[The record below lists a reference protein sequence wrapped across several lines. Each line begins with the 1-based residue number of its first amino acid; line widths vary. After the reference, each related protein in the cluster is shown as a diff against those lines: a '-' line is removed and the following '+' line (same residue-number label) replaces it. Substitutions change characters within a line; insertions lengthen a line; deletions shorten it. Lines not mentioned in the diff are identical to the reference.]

1 MRREVRRK
9 HGVRASHAALLL
21 TAAGLCGCAT
31 IESSDAY
38 QKTRDVTEKA
48 VTAVADTA
56 KSARERMK
64 HYLAEKD
71 LLKTFHDSGEHDE
84 AAVLGVLHKV
94 GIGARGAK
102 QPSPPPAGAKPPA
115 PATGATPAPTPS
127 TGQAAPLPAQ
137 YTGHFR
143 WPLDAGIISSEFGPR
158 WGRVH
163 KGIDI
168 AAETG
173 EPVYAAAAGD
183 VLYAGNGLRGYGN
196 VVIVRHDQQTTTVY
210 AHNSALKVYQGEHVK
225 QGELIALVGSTGRST
240 GPHSHFEIREGD
252 EAINPRK
259 LLPPPPY

>member
-1 MRREVRRK
+1 MCHEVRR
-9 HGVRASHAALLL
+9 GRVVRVSHAALLVA
-21 TAAGLCGCAT
+21 AAGLSGCAT
-31 IESSDAY
+31 IESTEAY

-48 VTAVADTA
+48 VETVSATA

-64 HYLAEKD
+64 RYLAEKD
-71 LLKTFHDSGEHDE
+71 LLKTFHDAGEHDE
-84 AAVLGVLHKV
+84 EAVLGVLHKV
-94 GIGARGAK
+94 GIGTTGAK
-102 QPSPPPAGAKPPA
+102 KASPPGAGAKPSP
-115 PATGATPAPTPS
+115 PSGGATPAPKPGAERAAS
-127 TGQAAPLPAQ
+127 LPEQYSGQ
-137 YTGHFR
+137 FR

-158 WGRVH
+158 WGRMH

-173 EPVYAAAAGD
+173 EPVYAAAAGS
-183 VLYAGNGLRGYGN
+183 VIYAGNGLRGYGN
-196 VVIVRHDQQTTTVY
+196 VVIVRHDQETATVY

-259 LLPPPPY
+259 LLPKAPY